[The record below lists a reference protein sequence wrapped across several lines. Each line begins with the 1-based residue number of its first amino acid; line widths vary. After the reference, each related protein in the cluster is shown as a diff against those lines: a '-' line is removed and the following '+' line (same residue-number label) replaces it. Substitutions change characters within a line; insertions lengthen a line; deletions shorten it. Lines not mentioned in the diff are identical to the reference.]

1 MGRKGKYSA
10 EEKLKIVEDCING
23 RDNPNRR
30 ARITGIGRSTINRW
44 IAKYKAEGPTAFI
57 NPEENRRYS
66 AELDCSQENRHKN
79 GKNVC

>member
-23 RDNPNRR
+23 RDM
-30 ARITGIGRSTINRW
+30 
-44 IAKYKAEGPTAFI
+44 
-57 NPEENRRYS
+57 
-66 AELDCSQENRHKN
+66 DCSQENRHKN